1 MTTIK
6 LIATDMDGTL
16 LNGSRAV
23 SKENILA
30 IREAEEA
37 GIEVIVATGR
47 DYTEAI
53 YPLKEAGLRIPLICV
68 NGADLRREDG
78 QIIHQQTLSMD
89 QFKQI
94 NQILTE
100 EKVYFEIYTSKG
112 AYTND
117 DKQGLDLVVDL
128 LLTTGEF
135 HSYDEAMQLAEKRFQ
150 DGSVNRTSD
159 YQTLLEQSQYDL
171 FKILAFSKDDI
182 RRERAKKRIEK
193 EMDLSISASAKDN
206 LEITHKHATKGKA
219 LEIMAKEY
227 GIDLAQTM
235 VIGDN
240 YNDVSMMKKA
250 GYSVAMGNAEAEIQN
265 LCDHVTKPNSED
277 GVALVI
283 RSVIAEV
290 KNSAN

>member
-290 KNSAN
+290 KSSAN